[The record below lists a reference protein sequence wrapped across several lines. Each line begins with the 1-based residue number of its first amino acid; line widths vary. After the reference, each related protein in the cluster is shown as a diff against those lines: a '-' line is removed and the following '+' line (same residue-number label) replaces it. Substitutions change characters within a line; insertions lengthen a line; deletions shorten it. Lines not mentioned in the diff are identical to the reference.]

1 MDQPRVIP
9 SSPYAQPSL
18 RSIRRFVRR
27 LRPAG
32 LGLCVGAV
40 ALVSAVRPASADPT
54 AGTLPPVNITP
65 SAGGLPGTSTLLNML
80 GGLQFDA
87 MLAAIAGVIIG
98 AGVWAVSAHSN
109 NYQGSGRG
117 RTAVLASALAAL
129 VIGFGPSLVHTLFN
143 TGAAAQ

>member
-1 MDQPRVIP
+1 MYHQPRPIRDHP
-9 SSPYAQPSL
+9 TASPRLGSARGL
-18 RSIRRFVRR
+18 WRRA
-27 LRPAG
+27 LAG
-32 LGLCVGAV
+32 ICLGLAY
-40 ALVSAVRPASADPT
+40 SW
-54 AGTLPPVNITP
+54 AGTQRAWAATTSPTLPPLNITP
-65 SAGGLPGTSTLLNML
+65 NPGGLPGTSTLIHML

-109 NYQGSGRG
+109 NYQGSSRG

-129 VIGFGPSLVHTLFN
+129 VIGFGPALVHSLFN